1 MFSTKFKI
9 PRNMQNMKCEQKS
22 GKGQPMKSS
31 LKVTQMSGLTAPEF
45 KAGIITELKVVK
57 Q

>member
-1 MFSTKFKI
+1 
-9 PRNMQNMKCEQKS
+9 MQNMKCEQKS